1 MKKVIL
7 VDGNNLLYRSYYATA
22 YNGNMMMNSKNFPT
36 NALYGFVNMMNKI
49 IDEEKPTYIMVA
61 FDKGKTFRHDKYET
75 YKAGRSETPDE
86 LKMQFPKA
94 KEILDAL
101 GIKYY
106 EIDNYE
112 ADDIIGTF
120 ASKISDNDEYAATII
135 SSDKDLL
142 QLITDDVEVKLL
154 KTKDYIR
161 MNKQVFIDTYGI
173 EPIKM
178 IDLKALMGDS
188 SDNIPG
194 VKGIGEKTALKL
206 LTEYKSLENI
216 YDNIDSIKGS
226 VKDKLITYKDDA
238 YMSKDLA
245 TIYKEVPL
253 DINFDDIKY
262 TNGDLDKIN
271 LIYNE
276 LEFYSLL
283 KKNNEASKKVEK
295 REEIVKIF
303 EKHSFQ

>member
-120 ASKISDNDEYAATII
+120 ASKISDNDEYVATII

-226 VKDKLITYKDDA
+226 VKDKLITYKEN
-238 YMSKDLA
+238 
-245 TIYKEVPL
+245 T
-253 DINFDDIKY
+253 
-262 TNGDLDKIN
+262 
-271 LIYNE
+271 
-276 LEFYSLL
+276 
-283 KKNNEASKKVEK
+283 
-295 REEIVKIF
+295 
-303 EKHSFQ
+303 